1 MNLGNIRLL
10 LKVAEVGSVHAAARQ
25 LGIARSVLRRRLL
38 DLEAET
44 GCEVL
49 SSHASGVVLTPSGAI
64 IAEEGR
70 LLLERSARMLAAAK
84 AAEPRPEGILR
95 IVNPVG
101 MPDFVHVAL
110 VRALR
115 ETHPGLRVHETEA
128 ADPHAHLQTPFDLMF
143 HFGPP
148 PAYGDWYSRIVKR
161 LRLVP
166 VASESYLAAHGKPA
180 SPADLSH
187 HAILG
192 WRRPG
197 TNPLAWPLLSGGT
210 VAVEPLVV
218 SDNVQFVHRAAQAGV
233 GILLG
238 SPDASFLVGEA
249 RLEPVLDDAIEV
261 EETIRVLSPLPE
273 SMAPR
278 IRPVLAGIKQFLEA
292 LEL

>member
-1 MNLGNIRLL
+1 MDLSNIRLL

-38 DLEAET
+38 ALEAET
-44 GCEVL
+44 GCEL
-49 SSHASGVVLTPSGAI
+49 FSANASGVILTPSGSI
-64 IAEEGR
+64 IAAEGR

-84 AAEPRPEGILR
+84 ALEPRPEGVLR
-95 IVNPVG
+95 IIIPAG
-101 MPDFVHVAL
+101 MPDVVHVSL

-115 ETHPGLRVHETEA
+115 ERHPGLRVHEREV

-148 PAYGDWYSRIVKR
+148 PSYGDWYSRIVKR

-166 VASESYLAAHGKPA
+166 VASEAYFSAHGRPA
-180 SPADLSH
+180 SPAELSR
-187 HAILG
+187 HAIVG

-197 TNPLAWPLLSGGT
+197 ADPLEWPLQSGGT
-210 VAVEPLVV
+210 VSVEPMVV
-218 SDNVQFVHRAAQAGV
+218 SDNVQFVHRAAQEGV

-238 SPDASFLVGEA
+238 SPDTAFLVGPTELVPT
-249 RLEPVLDDAIEV
+249 LENAVSV

-273 SMAPR
+273 SVDPR
-278 IRPVLAGIKQFLEA
+278 IAALLAGIQQFLEA
-292 LEL
+292 TEL